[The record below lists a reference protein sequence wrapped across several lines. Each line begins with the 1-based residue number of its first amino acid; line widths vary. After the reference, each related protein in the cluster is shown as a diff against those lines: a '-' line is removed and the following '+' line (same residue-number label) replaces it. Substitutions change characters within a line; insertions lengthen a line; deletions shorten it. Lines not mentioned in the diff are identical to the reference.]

1 MDYTLP
7 IGAEISAGK
16 YVIDRVIGVGGFGIT
31 YAAHHGVLGTKYAIK
46 ELFVSGR
53 SIREDN
59 HYTVFLQNLE
69 EERYQKIRKR
79 FFDEAKTL
87 TKLNNPHVVKVID
100 VFEENN
106 TSYIV
111 MDYVEGE
118 TLLSKIQRNGPIAFQ
133 EAVNYIAQLSE
144 AVEYIHKKHILHR
157 DIKPDNVMITPD
169 EQVVLIDFGSARSF
183 VNDEVQNHTTILTQG
198 YAPIEQ
204 YSSTTKKGNYTDIY
218 ALGAVFYFILTGEK
232 PIEATSRVYEDFK
245 SPRDINPAVPEDV
258 NRTIMKAMEIKPE
271 DRYQD
276 VESFKKDLLGETI
289 APEPKPKKKTELP
302 KEEPK
307 EEPKT
312 EAKPKTPKKNEGTK
326 TVAVDAENKPQK
338 SNTAEVTEKKPKKRK
353 TWKIWVPILCSL
365 LLLLAGGGFAWWYS
379 ATYLY
384 WDLDWWE
391 SEMPKEWTKRGDTI
405 FCPYV
410 ETEVDL
416 AISTNGRW
424 RVKNAETYYME
435 VEREGNLFG
444 LFLDE
449 NDSENSRST
458 YFDIQSGFTK
468 KRRVYVCQS
477 GRKGTFIDVLP
488 DKLTFEHTG
497 GTQPVRVITDGEWRI
512 SANTDPW
519 GRLRLDD
526 ADENKLHVT
535 VNPNDGS
542 SNRNDYFVVATGSLS
557 HRVNIVQKGK
567 YLRTDKNNLR
577 FTPDGTAQTIQVE
590 SSGTWEISVG
600 TVSWAHLSR
609 SGNTLTLYCDANTGT
624 SARNDYFV
632 LKCPSA
638 NLTYRVDFTQAG
650 KYLRTNKN
658 NLTFGCGGN
667 ASQTIQVECSDS
679 WYISTNTASWAH
691 LSRNGN
697 TLTLYCDANNSTN
710 TRNDYFILTSGNLTK
725 RVNFSQTGKYLR
737 TNKNNLTFGS
747 SGYSSQTI
755 QVECSGTWYISTNT
769 ASWAHLSRNGNTLT
783 LYCERNSGRTRNDY
797 FILTSG
803 NMTHRVNFTQ
813 Y

>member
-157 DIKPDNVMITPD
+157 DIKPDNVMITPE

-307 EEPKT
+307 EEPKKVT
-312 EAKPKTPKKNEGTK
+312 SKKDTPKKEVKKVEIDERPRFCRKCGNPLNPEARFCNKCGT
-326 TVAVDAENKPQK
+326 
-338 SNTAEVTEKKPKKRK
+338 
-353 TWKIWVPILCSL
+353 PI
-365 LLLLAGGGFAWWYS
+365 
-379 ATYLY
+379 
-384 WDLDWWE
+384 
-391 SEMPKEWTKRGDTI
+391 
-405 FCPYV
+405 
-410 ETEVDL
+410 
-416 AISTNGRW
+416 
-424 RVKNAETYYME
+424 
-435 VEREGNLFG
+435 
-444 LFLDE
+444 
-449 NDSENSRST
+449 
-458 YFDIQSGFTK
+458 
-468 KRRVYVCQS
+468 
-477 GRKGTFIDVLP
+477 
-488 DKLTFEHTG
+488 
-497 GTQPVRVITDGEWRI
+497 
-512 SANTDPW
+512 
-519 GRLRLDD
+519 
-526 ADENKLHVT
+526 
-535 VNPNDGS
+535 
-542 SNRNDYFVVATGSLS
+542 NR
-557 HRVNIVQKGK
+557 
-567 YLRTDKNNLR
+567 
-577 FTPDGTAQTIQVE
+577 
-590 SSGTWEISVG
+590 
-600 TVSWAHLSR
+600 
-609 SGNTLTLYCDANTGT
+609 
-624 SARNDYFV
+624 
-632 LKCPSA
+632 
-638 NLTYRVDFTQAG
+638 
-650 KYLRTNKN
+650 
-658 NLTFGCGGN
+658 
-667 ASQTIQVECSDS
+667 
-679 WYISTNTASWAH
+679 
-691 LSRNGN
+691 
-697 TLTLYCDANNSTN
+697 
-710 TRNDYFILTSGNLTK
+710 
-725 RVNFSQTGKYLR
+725 
-737 TNKNNLTFGS
+737 
-747 SGYSSQTI
+747 
-755 QVECSGTWYISTNT
+755 
-769 ASWAHLSRNGNTLT
+769 
-783 LYCERNSGRTRNDY
+783 
-797 FILTSG
+797 
-803 NMTHRVNFTQ
+803 
-813 Y
+813 